1 MERISA
7 TAALNLGFPIRFRL
21 TLHAEQTDMP
31 CNGKLCKSFQHP
43 HLGPSTDTVPRSR
56 RNPRFNALH
65 HFTAQRRRGPGA
77 CAGDSPNAKGK
88 AKATTKDLHKSHGA
102 SPKNRIMKSPST
114 AYASCRSC
122 SSGSYKHTAADA
134 IDQLVSSGGR
144 WIPRQLRRA
153 LWRALKMHLIWANW
167 RCTAAGGP
175 SCSPLINVPEGDV
188 TALWKMLGQ
197 GPTRRQQPFRCS
209 GTVVVISFDSR
220 QHPMPSRRIGAGTRR
235 LVTLVSSDPR
245 PCLVLHDAGLSV
257 GVRTAARRKVEGD
270 SVAVL
275 NTPGH
280 G

>member
-1 MERISA
+1 MQSRQTCRAMESSASHSNIHISA
-7 TAALNLGFPIRFRL
+7 PLRIQYHDHVGT
-21 TLHAEQTDMP
+21 HDSMP
-31 CNGKLCKSFQHP
+31 CITL
-43 HLGPSTDTVPRSR
+43 LPRDAGGQGR
-56 RNPRFNALH
+56 VQE
-65 HFTAQRRRGPGA
+65 TAPTQREKQKQRRRISSKRQA
-77 CAGDSPNAKGK
+77 IHLFGK
-88 AKATTKDLHKSHGA
+88 DQALQYITSSKSHGA